1 MKHSRFTAFLAVT
14 TLLFLP
20 IRLFSNVDGAE
31 AGRTGGPFPGE
42 ASCASSQCHNN
53 TTPNTE
59 GGSVSIL
66 VNGAPIEQ
74 YEYSLGEVVD
84 LVVRVADPAQG
95 RWGFEVTARS
105 AANGCQSEGSLA
117 ANDSNV
123 SVRNEAVPP
132 SCASVQYATH
142 SFPKTGSGQQEFAM
156 RWTAPSTDV
165 GPIIFA
171 AAGNAANGNNERNG
185 DHIYTTSQEVQ
196 PKATTVEPAPTPQ
209 ISAGGI
215 VLANLV
221 PTVASAAPN
230 AIVSVFGQE
239 FSATQTLAPALDSA
253 GKVSTELG
261 GVCVEIGGHR
271 SPMFAVLPTQ
281 LNLQAS
287 DQVGL
292 GPQSVVVI
300 RDCDLPSESR
310 SAPQMVD
317 FADAAPGFFVFTEFL
332 GQDGKNPIAAL
343 KNSDFSLVAP
353 INLFPTGAPA
363 APGDIVSLFATGLG
377 VTRDSDNNPLVMAGE
392 IPNRTVSITR
402 NATVSI
408 GGVTLP
414 SGDVFYVGVAPCCA
428 GLYQVVVKVPETLPA
443 GQHEVVLHVD
453 GWQSPAGPFLPVE

>member
-1 MKHSRFTAFLAVT
+1 
-14 TLLFLP
+14 
-20 IRLFSNVDGAE
+20 
-31 AGRTGGPFPGE
+31 
-42 ASCASSQCHNN
+42 
-53 TTPNTE
+53 
-59 GGSVSIL
+59 
-66 VNGAPIEQ
+66 
-74 YEYSLGEVVD
+74 
-84 LVVRVADPAQG
+84 
-95 RWGFEVTARS
+95 
-105 AANGCQSEGSLA
+105 
-117 ANDSNV
+117 
-123 SVRNEAVPP
+123 
-132 SCASVQYATH
+132 
-142 SFPKTGSGQQEFAM
+142 M

-165 GPIIFA
+165 GPIVLPPRA
-171 AAGNAANGNNERNG
+171 TPRTETTNERSG
-185 DHIYTTSQEVQ
+185 DHIYTTSATVQ
-196 PKATTVEPAPTPQ
+196 PAAAVEPAPTPQ

-221 PTVASAAPN
+221 PTVTSAAPN
-230 AIVSVFGQE
+230 AIVSVFGQD
-239 FSATQTLAPALDSA
+239 FTDAQTLTPTLDAA
-253 GKVSTELG
+253 GRVSTALG

-300 RDCDLPSESR
+300 RDCELPSESR

-317 FADAAPGFFVFTEFL
+317 FADAAPGFFVFSEFL

-353 INLFPTGAPA
+353 SGLFFTGAPA
-363 APGDIVSLFATGLG
+363 APGDVVSLFATGLG

-402 NATVSI
+402 NATVTI

-414 SGDVFYVGVAPCCA
+414 SEDVFYVGVAPCCA

-443 GQHEVVLHVD
+443 GQHEVILAID
-453 GWQSPAGPFLPVE
+453 GWVSPAGPFLPIE